1 MQCFYFLVT
10 FRGVVKSNMKV
21 GGPTK
26 TAGNQNT
33 SSIYS
38 SMPSAQLLSFYVRYP
53 SNNAN
58 INVVFVVKNY
68 ECAVFF

>member
-1 MQCFYFLVT
+1 
-10 FRGVVKSNMKV
+10 MKA

-33 SSIYS
+33 SSIYF
-38 SMPSAQLLSFYVRYP
+38 SMPSLQLLSFYVRYP

-58 INVVFVVKNY
+58 IYVVFVVKNY

>member
-1 MQCFYFLVT
+1 MQCFNCLVT

-21 GGPTK
+21 GGQTK

-33 SSIYS
+33 SSIYF
-38 SMPSAQLLSFYVRYP
+38 SMPSLQLLSFYVRYP

-58 INVVFVVKNY
+58 IYVVFVVKNY

>member
-1 MQCFYFLVT
+1 
-10 FRGVVKSNMKV
+10 MKV

-38 SMPSAQLLSFYVRYP
+38 MPSSQLLSFYVRYP

-58 INVVFVVKNY
+58 IYVVFVVKNY